1 MTITLAYL
9 TTTVTLHPDLRWADE
24 NQFNTVE
31 QTIQRTVTGA
41 LIVSSAA
48 RIAGRPITLQPEDES
63 SAWMPQSTLDALRN
77 FAVVPGRVM
86 QLTLRGTSRDVIF
99 RHHDGVA
106 LEAVPV
112 VHYNDQDSADWHRIT
127 LRLMEI

>member
-1 MTITLAYL
+1 MTITLTYL
-9 TTTVTLHPDLRWADE
+9 TTTITLHPDLIWVDE
-24 NQFNTVE
+24 NQWNTVE
-31 QTIQRTVTGA
+31 QSVQRTVTGA

-48 RIAGRPITLQPEDES
+48 KVAGRPITLAPEDDS

-77 FAVVPGRVM
+77 FAVSPGRVM
-86 QLTLRGTSRDVIF
+86 QLSLRGSSRDVIF

-112 VHYNDQDSADWHRIT
+112 VRYNDQDSADWHRIT

>member
-1 MTITLAYL
+1 MTITLTYL
-9 TTTVTLHPDLRWADE
+9 TTTITLHPDLRWSDE
-24 NQFNTVE
+24 HQWNQVE
-31 QTIQRTVTGA
+31 QSVQRTITGA

-48 RIAGRPITLQPEDES
+48 RVAGRPITLQPEDDS

-77 FAVVPGRVM
+77 LSVVPGRVM
-86 QLTLRGTSRDVIF
+86 QLTMRGTSRDVIF
-99 RHHDGVA
+99 RHHEGVA